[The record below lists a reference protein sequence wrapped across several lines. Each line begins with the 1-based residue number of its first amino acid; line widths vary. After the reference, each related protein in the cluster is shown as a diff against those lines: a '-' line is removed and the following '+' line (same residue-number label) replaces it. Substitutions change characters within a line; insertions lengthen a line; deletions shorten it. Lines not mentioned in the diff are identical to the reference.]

1 MQTGYV
7 PMKNEKSRRQKP
19 ETDRSKEKRRK
30 PDYSELRKA
39 KRGD

>member
-7 PMKNEKSRRQKP
+7 PMKNEKTRRFKP
-19 ETDRSKEKRRK
+19 ETESFKGKRRK